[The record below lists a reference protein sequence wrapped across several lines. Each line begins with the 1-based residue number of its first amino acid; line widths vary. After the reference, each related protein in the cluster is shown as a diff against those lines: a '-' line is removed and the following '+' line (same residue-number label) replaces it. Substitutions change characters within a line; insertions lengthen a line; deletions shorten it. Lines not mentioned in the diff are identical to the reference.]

1 MESNFKTLLFIK
13 EKGKLRIH
21 KLFLK
26 PISGFSR
33 LRKQGLIRIH
43 KENSNFYASITD
55 KGEEFIITII
65 LLKFQGNSEI
75 ILNCDK
81 IL

>member
-33 LRKQGLIRIH
+33 LRKRGLIKIH
-43 KENSNFYASITD
+43 KENAAFYASLTE
-55 KGEEFIITII
+55 KGEELLMANID
-65 LLKFQGNSEI
+65 LKFPNTSETA
-75 ILNCDK
+75 LNYDK
-81 IL
+81 IQ